1 MRNWMALLFLGLIGM
16 AGYIALTKPEEEANL
31 HIPEQYQQRIAE
43 LEAKIAHLEDD
54 CTDGCVYCGEYAA
67 FSYAVSDLAP
77 GIVSPETKLTVIE
90 APKDA
95 MGPDP
100 LLDEAATALQSLAA
114 QLAEARDKALE
125 EAAVAYEA
133 ETHTWTAWP
142 EAGAARRKGAKA
154 IRALKG
160 SQQ

>member
-1 MRNWMALLFLGLIGM
+1 MTLHDELAGL
-16 AGYIALTKPEEEANL
+16 A
-31 HIPEQYQQRIAE
+31 
-43 LEAKIAHLEDD
+43 AKLRDSF
-54 CTDGCVYCGEYAA
+54 VYDQMHYA
-67 FSYAVSDLAP
+67 
-77 GIVSPETKLTVIE
+77 
-90 APKDA
+90 
-95 MGPDP
+95 PDP